1 MKFRWFLFFFFFC
14 SIYNVRIK
22 IEEWMDFIFFIF
34 YRLSK
39 IRELLALTNNER
51 RERIWIIL
59 VIRCD
64 IIKIFG
70 YFVEIN
76 NSIIFNCV
84 YNINKSV
91 TFHEILN
98 TIRWM

>member
-1 MKFRWFLFFFFFC
+1 MDEISLVSFFFFC

-84 YNINKSV
+84 YI
-91 TFHEILN
+91 T
-98 TIRWM
+98 